1 MTEFAK
7 RIEDLL
13 ELQDKR
19 KSDIVHSLNLADSTV
34 RSWWAKDSIPAADV
48 AYKVAQ
54 FLGVSLEYLLT
65 GEKKEEAPKTPFIPL
80 PKDISRQDLSDIKYF
95 VGVYPSL
102 MPSEKQMIMAC
113 LGAAE
118 KPTAESSL
126 NTA

>member
-7 RIEDLL
+7 RLFD
-13 ELQDKR
+13 ELDFQNKTQ
-19 KSDIVHSLNLADSTV
+19 KQLADFLGTKSSTIHAWGI
-34 RSWWAKDSIPAADV
+34 RDSIPAADV

>member
-1 MTEFAK
+1 MTVFE
-7 RIEDLL
+7 RIEEEIEKQGITRS
-13 ELQDKR
+13 ELSR
-19 KSDIVHSLNLADSTV
+19 RANVGESTL
-34 RSWWAKDSIPAADV
+34 RAWKTTEPKARMLYDV
-48 AYKVAQ
+48 AKA
-54 FLGVSLEYLLT
+54 LGVSLEYLLT

-95 VGVYPSL
+95 AGVYPSL

>member
-1 MTEFAK
+1 MAFIK
-7 RIEDLL
+7 RVIE
-13 ELQDKR
+13 ELDFQGKTQSQLAEYLGVNKAAISMWIKR
-19 KSDIVHSLNLADSTV
+19 
-34 RSWWAKDSIPAADV
+34 DSIPAADV

>member
-1 MTEFAK
+1 MTVFE
-7 RIEDLL
+7 RIEEEIEKQGITRS
-13 ELQDKR
+13 ELSR
-19 KSDIVHSLNLADSTV
+19 RANVGESTL
-34 RSWWAKDSIPAADV
+34 RAWKTTEPKARMLYDV
-48 AYKVAQ
+48 AKA
-54 FLGVSLEYLLT
+54 LGVSLEYLLT